1 VRLLING
8 HQTVWRRM
16 KQGAG
21 RPTRGIRI
29 ESGKDVWNSIGLGS
43 GFRIELD
50 PSLTQ
55 VELLEPLPRALPTV
69 ADT

>member
-1 VRLLING
+1 
-8 HQTVWRRM
+8 M